1 MGESGSGKTTLIS
14 CIIGTSSLDRGQ
26 IEVFSDSVGVNNQKI
41 GFMPQEIALIK
52 EFTIREIIYFF
63 GTIFG
68 MKAEKI
74 EERLQSIS
82 KLLELPRGSK
92 MIRDCSGGEQRRV
105 SFALTLVHEPEILIL
120 DEPTVGLDPLLRVKI
135 WDYLFYITRTKNVTV
150 LLSTHY
156 IEEARKSTHVGF
168 MRNGS
173 LIGEDTPQN
182 ILEKFEISTL
192 EEAFYK
198 LCQDQEFGRTESSQ
212 LISPE
217 TYDEASTSRTARR
230 KSLAPSNAN
239 KIRALINKNVIQV
252 VRNPG

>member
-1 MGESGSGKTTLIS
+1 M
-14 CIIGTSSLDRGQ
+14 DRGQ

-52 EFTIREIIYFF
+52 EFTIREIIFFF

-217 TYDEASTSRTARR
+217 TYDEASSSRTARR

-239 KIRALINKNVIQV
+239 KIRALINKNFIQV